1 MTEWKYNNGDVE
13 MYNEEGNRL
22 VAFIHVLD
30 LLGRDYPWYGDQT
43 MTLKEEFDYT
53 MKKNNRTPSEAE
65 LNALDFFLSRELSA
79 FDHIALTDE
88 NRHLLGLPKTQEP
101 Q

>member
-1 MTEWKYNNGDVE
+1 MEWKYNNGDVE
-13 MYNEEGNRL
+13 LYNEEGNRL

-53 MKKNNRTPSEAE
+53 MKRNNRTPSEKE
-65 LNALDFFLSRELSA
+65 LKVLDFFVSRGLS
-79 FDHIALTDE
+79 FYDHIPLTDE
-88 NRHLLGLPKTQEP
+88 IRLIFGIS
-101 Q
+101 